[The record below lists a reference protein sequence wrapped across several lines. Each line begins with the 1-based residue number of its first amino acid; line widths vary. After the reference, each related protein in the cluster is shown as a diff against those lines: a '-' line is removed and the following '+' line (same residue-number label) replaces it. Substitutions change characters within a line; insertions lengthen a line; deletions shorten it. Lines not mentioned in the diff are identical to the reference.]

1 MTCRDSAD
9 KAGAAAGSV
18 CELQFRVGER
28 NNNLWSIEDDKLYFF
43 PLKLFVTEQSEHITP
58 TAALGWNGLSLP
70 LSLKIQIP
78 GFQMNPLGTQ
88 FGAEDYTAPW
98 LSGSLASKGG
108 EPGMAAQPG
117 RGDCC

>member
-1 MTCRDSAD
+1 MT
-9 KAGAAAGSV
+9 
-18 CELQFRVGER
+18 
-28 NNNLWSIEDDKLYFF
+28 NYIFF
-43 PLKLFVTEQSEHITP
+43 PLKLFVTEQSEQITP